1 MCQSFSKKLPSPF
14 PTPKAAGTC
23 PMMIVSARPMMK
35 PLSTGSEMNEAR
47 NPSRARPAA
56 RQRRPVTSATA
67 VVRVTNSASSPLAKT
82 PTTLADRAAVADM
95 GPTIRWRELP
105 NAA

>member
-1 MCQSFSKKLPSPF
+1 
-14 PTPKAAGTC
+14 
-23 PMMIVSARPMMK
+23 MK

-47 NPSRARPAA
+47 KPRRAMPAT
-56 RQRRPVTSATA
+56 RHSTPVTSATA
-67 VVRVTNSASSPLAKT
+67 VVSATNVASSPGRNAA
-82 PTTLADRAAVADM
+82 TTLADSAAVADM